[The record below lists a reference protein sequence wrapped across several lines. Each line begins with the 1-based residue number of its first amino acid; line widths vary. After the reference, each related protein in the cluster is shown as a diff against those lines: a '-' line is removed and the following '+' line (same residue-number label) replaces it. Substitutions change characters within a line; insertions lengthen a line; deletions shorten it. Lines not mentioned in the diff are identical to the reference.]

1 MADDSPYIDS
11 VTGTI
16 NSLLAEAKPT
26 GERWAWAFSQMVGGA
41 EELNKT
47 LGQGRERIGEL
58 MVAVSEATPAIDR
71 LGGDLKN
78 AVETIQDISFA
89 TSRSVIAS
97 SDEVS
102 KLYSASKLLGKNVST
117 IVSGFQDVGVQ
128 FSQVGVQLEESLQYV
143 QNVGGN
149 AGQIMGKV
157 LDDISALNKYN
168 FENGVLGL
176 TKMAT
181 QASILKFD
189 MRETFNLADRAM
201 DPEGAI
207 QLSSAFQR
215 LGVAAGD
222 LTDPFQLMYKSLNDP
237 AGLQN
242 SLVEMTKQFTYF
254 DEKTKSFRI
263 NPAGIL
269 TIKEIASQAQ
279 MSSSELSKMALNAAD
294 LDKKLSQIKPSITF
308 ENEDDKMYLAN
319 IAKMGQGGEYEV
331 TVNDKETKKLQDVTQ
346 DEFNKLIKQQKEGPK
361 TLEDIQKAQL
371 DAFTDVRGNVR
382 AIRDKF
388 LFGVVSSDTVRGEA
402 EGINRLI
409 RKFTEKPE
417 RELNEKY
424 FRDKAQGGM
433 DSVKDILS
441 AISKGENLT
450 PIMEK
455 TFNSAF
461 KTMVEAGEKVDEGT
475 KNIINGLIDDVSRS
489 NNTFVEKSALKI
501 LEGMKKD
508 MDSKTPAAKKETA
521 STTPSVTA
529 LSKSFESGTDNIA
542 TKVNDTNVLA
552 KESNN
557 KLGEIAKNTAINPK
571 VPVGISGDISSVFKV
586 SSATVASQVGITND
600 LTKESNNRL
609 NDIAKN
615 TDKGSV
621 GTPNDISSTFKTS
634 SATIAGLT
642 EKTNNILSEI
652 AKNIKGPVGSTVNK
666 DTVLNIKKPTT
677 DDGLISTAKFSSN
690 QIPTNNYAIN
700 ASYRPTDEST
710 FVRKRPL
717 EILNPNNDVQ
727 NKKDTIISGANNELN
742 SNKVNTDFNKEL
754 TESIGDLSKS
764 MTEMVENFI
773 GSIKGQS
780 GIVPSNDNGVN
791 KINNSTG
798 LQSLNNPDTKVS
810 GKKNELSI
818 AKDNT
823 DYNQVLTESIRDIS
837 ETVKGLMGQ
846 RKEQSGIATSNEN
859 DINKIN
865 NIGSNEELTKVVG
878 DISKLLISFKENI
891 TKPSDNLNTVTS
903 NLIKESGLVKSEDK
917 KINENVKSGQVV
929 KLESIPSPRS
939 EGSKLSEG
947 TPTNKDSSKNA
958 ESHTHT
964 FDGNITWKID
974 APPELDTKRFYAM
987 IDKQEFKEAFY
998 KIVLDKFKETEQ
1010 TLFSNKA

>member
-1 MADDSPYIDS
+1 MADDSLYIDS
-11 VTGTI
+11 VTEAFKA
-16 NSLLAEAKPT
+16 LADEAKL
-26 GERWAWAFSQMVGGA
+26 GSKQFASAFSGMIGGA
-41 EELNKT
+41 EELNRT
-47 LGQGRERIGEL
+47 FGQGRERIGEL
-58 MVAVSEATPAIDR
+58 MVAVAEATPAVDR
-71 LGGDLKN
+71 LGGRLQN
-78 AVETIQDISFA
+78 AVETIQDISKA
-89 TSRSVIAS
+89 TSRNIIAS
-97 SDEVS
+97 SEEVS
-102 KLYSASKLLGKNVST
+102 KLYAASKLLGTSVKS

-128 FSQVGVQLEESLQYV
+128 FSQVGVQLEESMQYI
-143 QNVGGN
+143 QNLGGN

-181 QASILKFD
+181 QASILNFD
-189 MRETFNLADRAM
+189 MRQTFDLADRAM
-201 DPEGAI
+201 SPEGAI
-207 QLSSAFQR
+207 ELSSAFQR

-269 TIKEIASQAQ
+269 TIKEIAGQAQ
-279 MSSSELSKMALNAAD
+279 MSSAELSKMALNAAD

-346 DEFNKLIKQQKEGPK
+346 DEFDKLIKQQKEGPK
-361 TLEDIQKAQL
+361 SLEDIQKAQL
-371 DAFTDVRGNVR
+371 DAFQDVRGNVR
-382 AIRDKF
+382 AIRDKV
-388 LFGVVSSDTVRGEA
+388 LFGVVSSDTLRGEA
-402 EGINRLI
+402 EGVNRLI

-417 RELNEKY
+417 REFNEKY

-433 DSVKDILS
+433 DSVKDVLS
-441 AISKGENLT
+441 AISKGEDIGPSLQKAF
-450 PIMEK
+450 E
-455 TFNSAF
+455 SGF
-461 KTMVEAGEKVDEGT
+461 KTMVEAGEKADEGT
-475 KNIINGLIDDVSRS
+475 RKVIDELIGDISKSKNSY
-489 NNTFVEKSALKI
+489 VEESALKI
-501 LEGMKKD
+501 LEGIKK
-508 MDSKTPAAKKETA
+508 SQEPKTSAVKKENY
-521 STTPSVTA
+521 TPSVSSN
-529 LSKSFESGTDNIA
+529 LSKTFESGTASIA
-542 TKVNDTNVLA
+542 TRVNDTNILA
-552 KESNN
+552 KESNT
-557 KLGEIAKNTAINPK
+557 KLGEIAKNTA
-571 VPVGISGDISSVFKV
+571 
-586 SSATVASQVGITND
+586 
-600 LTKESNNRL
+600 
-609 NDIAKN
+609 
-615 TDKGSV
+615 KGSV

-634 SATIAGLT
+634 SATIAGQVGITNGLT
-642 EKTNNILSEI
+642 EKTNDILKDI
-652 AKNIKGPVGSTVNK
+652 AKNTSKSTVGIPDKKSLAIN
-666 DTVLNIKKPTT
+666 DDGTIQSSSVNISNKKPLQNKT
-677 DDGLISTAKFSSN
+677 D
-690 QIPTNNYAIN
+690 AIY

-710 FVRKRPL
+710 FVRKHPL
-717 EILNPNNDVQ
+717 EILNPNSDVR

-742 SNKVNTDFNKEL
+742 SNKVDTDFNKAL

-773 GSIKGQS
+773 GSRKEQS
-780 GIVPSNDNGVN
+780 GVVQSNDTGVN

-810 GKKNELSI
+810 GTKNELSI
-818 AKDNT
+818 GKVNT
-823 DYNQVLTESIRDIS
+823 DYNQELTESIGNFS
-837 ETVKGLMGQ
+837 ETIKNLMGQ
-846 RKEQSGIATSNEN
+846 RKEQSGITTSNEN
-859 DINKIN
+859 GINKIN
-865 NIGSNEELTKVVG
+865 NIGSNEELIKVVG
-878 DISKLLISFKENI
+878 DISKFLISLKDNF

-903 NLIKESGLVKSEDK
+903 NLIKETGLVKSEDK

-939 EGSKLSEG
+939 EGSKLAEG

-1010 TLFSNKA
+1010 TLYSNKA

>member
-1 MADDSPYIDS
+1 MADDSLYIDS
-11 VTGTI
+11 VTEAFKA
-16 NSLLAEAKPT
+16 LASEAELGSKQF
-26 GERWAWAFSQMVGGA
+26 AWAFSEMIGGA
-41 EELNKT
+41 EELNRT
-47 LGQGRERIGEL
+47 FGQGRERIGEL
-58 MVAVSEATPAIDR
+58 MVAVAEATPAVDR
-71 LGGDLKN
+71 LGGRLQD
-78 AVETIQDISFA
+78 AVETIQGISKA
-89 TSRSVIAS
+89 TSRNIIAS
-97 SDEVS
+97 SEEVS
-102 KLYSASKLLGKNVST
+102 KLYAASKLLGTSVDR

-128 FSQVGVQLEESLQYV
+128 FSQVGVQLEESMQYI
-143 QNVGGN
+143 QNLGGN

-181 QASILKFD
+181 QSSILKFD
-189 MRETFNLADRAM
+189 MRQTFELADRAM
-201 DPEGAI
+201 SPEGAI
-207 QLSSAFQR
+207 ELSSAFQR

-242 SLVEMTKQFTYF
+242 SIVEMTKQFTYF

-269 TIKEIASQAQ
+269 TIKEIAGQAQ
-279 MSSSELSKMALNAAD
+279 MSSAELSKMALNAAD

-308 ENEDDKMYLAN
+308 KDEDDKMYLAN

-346 DEFNKLIKQQKEGPK
+346 DEFDKLIKQQKEGPK
-361 TLEDIQKAQL
+361 SLEDIQKAQL

-382 AIRDKF
+382 AIRDKV
-388 LFGVVSSDTVRGEA
+388 LFGVVSSDMLRGEA
-402 EGINRLI
+402 EGVNRLI

-417 RELNEKY
+417 REFNEKY

-433 DSVKDILS
+433 DTVKDILS
-441 AISKGENLT
+441 AISKGEDVGPELKKAF
-450 PIMEK
+450 E
-455 TFNSAF
+455 SGF
-461 KTMVEAGEKVDEGT
+461 KTMVEAGEKADEGT
-475 KNIINGLIDDVSRS
+475 RKVIDELIGDISTSKNSY
-489 NNTFVEKSALKI
+489 VEESALKI
-501 LEGMKKD
+501 LEGIKKAQEP
-508 MDSKTPAAKKETA
+508 KTSAVKKENY
-521 STTPSVTA
+521 TPSVSSN
-529 LSKSFESGTDNIA
+529 LSKTFESGTASIA
-542 TKVNDTNVLA
+542 TRVNDTNILA
-552 KESNN
+552 KESNT

-615 TDKGSV
+615 TAKGSV

-717 EILNPNNDVQ
+717 EILNPNKDVK

-742 SNKVNTDFNKEL
+742 SNKVDTDFNKEL

-773 GSIKGQS
+773 GSRKGQG
-780 GIVPSNDNGVN
+780 GIVPSNDTGVN

-810 GKKNELSI
+810 GTKNELSI
-818 AKDNT
+818 GKVNT
-823 DYNQVLTESIRDIS
+823 DYNQVLTESIIDFS
-837 ETVKGLMGQ
+837 ETVKGLMSQ

-859 DINKIN
+859 GINKIN
-865 NIGSNEELTKVVG
+865 NIGSNEELIKVVG
-878 DISKLLISFKENI
+878 DISKFLISLKENF